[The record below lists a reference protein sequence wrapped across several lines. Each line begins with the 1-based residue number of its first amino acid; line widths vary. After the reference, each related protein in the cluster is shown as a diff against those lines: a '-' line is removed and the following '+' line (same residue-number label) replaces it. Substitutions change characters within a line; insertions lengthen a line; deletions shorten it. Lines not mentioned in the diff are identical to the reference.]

1 VTKTMDPPADERSVS
16 RETVK
21 QLTPVAYVLGLALIV
36 LYFVGLAL
44 AWSSIGGSDSDWGRR
59 LQVLGGVEALAFAA
73 AGAILGTTVQ
83 RQATQKEQ
91 ERAVRAERK
100 AQENELQA
108 RKGEAVLNLAAA
120 RAGLSVQPDQR
131 VERARDT
138 FAPHGSRGGDSVAEA
153 FQDLLALA
161 DQYDASR

>member
-1 VTKTMDPPADERSVS
+1 MNETMDPPADERPRS
-16 RETVK
+16 RGVVK
-21 QLTPVAYVLGLALIV
+21 QLTPIAYLVGVALIV

-59 LQVLGGVEALAFAA
+59 LQLLGGVEALAFAA

-83 RQATQKEQ
+83 RQAAQKEQ

-100 AQENELQA
+100 AEANDLQA

-120 RAGLSVQPDQR
+120 RAGLSVQSDHG
-131 VERARDT
+131 VEPARDRIE
-138 FAPHGSRGGDSVAEA
+138 GRGLGGGDDVATA
-153 FQDLLALA
+153 FRELLALA
-161 DQYDASR
+161 DQYEVSR

>member
-1 VTKTMDPPADERSVS
+1 MNETMDPPADERPRS
-16 RETVK
+16 REVVK
-21 QLTPVAYVLGLALIV
+21 QLTPIAYLVGVALIV

-59 LQVLGGVEALAFAA
+59 LQLLGGVEALAFAA

-83 RQATQKEQ
+83 RQAAQKEQ

-100 AQENELQA
+100 AEANDLQA

-120 RAGLSVQPDQR
+120 RAGLSVQSDHG
-131 VERARDT
+131 VEPARDRIE
-138 FAPHGSRGGDSVAEA
+138 GRGLGGGDDVATA
-153 FQDLLALA
+153 FRELLALA
-161 DQYDASR
+161 DQYEVSR